1 MAENFDGVPL
11 SATVTVSV
19 VGAKDKEGIV
29 LSTDPRA
36 IAESLRTVTP
46 RREGDVWR
54 KVTTVDI
61 PEVGLAAR
69 AFGVENVPVAQ
80 GDSRTL
86 RMGLT
91 QTYIPVPGTTDQ
103 VVLVSGASPV
113 LDLAEAFHDIFD
125 AVTGT
130 FRFV

>member
-1 MAENFDGVPL
+1 M
-11 SATVTVSV
+11 
-19 VGAKDKEGIV
+19 
-29 LSTDPRA
+29 
-36 IAESLRTVTP
+36 
-46 RREGDVWR
+46 
-54 KVTTVDI
+54 DI
-61 PEVGLAAR
+61 PGVGTAAR
-69 AFGVENVPVAQ
+69 TYGVEDVPVAQ

-86 RMGLT
+86 RMVLTQMVLT

-125 AVTGT
+125 AVTST

>member
-1 MAENFDGVPL
+1 MAYGVRDQL
-11 SATVTVSV
+11 GREQFGRVHEADQ
-19 VGAKDKEGIV
+19 GGR
-29 LSTDPRA
+29 TDVR
-36 IAESLRTVTP
+36 
-46 RREGDVWR
+46 
-54 KVTTVDI
+54 
-61 PEVGLAAR
+61 
-69 AFGVENVPVAQ
+69 VEDVPVAQ

-86 RMGLT
+86 RMVLT

-125 AVTGT
+125 AVTST